1 MESKATTAANHLRGL
16 TLRALLVDDE
26 MGAINALRNML
37 QEYCPQVE
45 ICGIASSVQEAVS
58 AAAAIQPDVVFLDI
72 QMPPLGSGFD
82 FLQQFPE
89 PGFGVIFTTAYPKYA
104 IQAINTIQPWA
115 YLVKPYSVSEL
126 KKAVAVAAD
135 KVYEKNKREGQ
146 AKSLIIQDSRK
157 GTVVI
162 RLDHIVFCRAAGSFT
177 EIHVFRAGK
186 VEKITTSRNLG
197 EYDNEL
203 ADPRFCRTHHSY
215 LVNLNYVQRFE
226 RTGRNGIVHLNPPGY
241 LARVSVA
248 KMDEFISAL
257 EHFSQLA
264 G

>member
-1 MESKATTAANHLRGL
+1 MESKSPATANHPREL

-37 QEYCPQVE
+37 HEYCPQVQ
-45 ICGIASSVQEAVS
+45 IGGIAASVQEAIS
-58 AAAAIQPDVVFLDI
+58 AAAAVQPDIVFLDI

-82 FLQQFPE
+82 FLQQFPD
-89 PGFGVIFTTAYPKYA
+89 PTFGVIFTTAYPKYA

-115 YLVKPYSVSEL
+115 YLVKPFSVSEL
-126 KKAVAVAAD
+126 KKAVAVAVD
-135 KVYEKNKREGQ
+135 KVYERNKRENR

-162 RLDHIVFCRAAGSFT
+162 RLDHIIYCKAAGSFT
-177 EIHVFRAGK
+177 EIQVFRAGK
-186 VEKITTSRNLG
+186 VETITTSRNLG

-203 ADPRFCRTHHSY
+203 ADTQFCRTHHSY
-215 LVNLNYVQRFE
+215 LVNLNYVRRFE

-241 LARVSVA
+241 FARVSVA
-248 KMDEFISAL
+248 KMDEFLVAL
-257 EHFSQLA
+257 EKFTQLA